1 MAMSR
6 RDKKRSDYY
15 QSIARYFFKQR
26 GAPFFLSSSELD
38 IVAKWEE
45 IEIPLSVALEG
56 IRRAF
61 ENYRGKPGKK
71 SKIQTIA
78 YCEPQVLMA
87 YEQYRERR
95 VGGDRKPAKREEK
108 RALARAEVK
117 RLLDT
122 LPEKLGYLRETY
134 SLARRLLSRR
144 QVEEEK
150 LERIDGEVENL
161 IWEHSSQEERDAV
174 KKTVRQAYKVEKE
187 EELSRIIKIKLVKDL
202 RDQCKIPYVSLF
214 YY

>member
-1 MAMSR
+1 MSR

-26 GAPFFLSSSELD
+26 GAPFFLSSRELD

-61 ENYRGKPGKK
+61 ENYRGKSGKK

-78 YCEPQVLMA
+78 FCEPQVLMA
-87 YEQYRERR
+87 YEQYKERR
-95 VGGDRKPAKREEK
+95 VGGERQPVERAEK
-108 RALARAEVK
+108 RALARAEVN
-117 RLLDT
+117 RFLDA
-122 LPEKLGYLRETY
+122 LPEKLEYLREPY

-144 QVEEEK
+144 QVEEER
-150 LERIDGEVENL
+150 LERIDGEVEEL
-161 IWEHSSQEERDAV
+161 IWEHSSKEERDAV
-174 KKTVRQAYKVEKE
+174 KKVVRQAYNIEKE
-187 EELSRIIKIKLVKDL
+187 KELSRIIKIRLVKGL
-202 RDQCKIPYVSLF
+202 RDGCKIPYVSLF